1 MLDSPKRL
9 PAWREIGA
17 QMFQLGCAALGG
29 YAFALVG
36 VPAGWLS
43 GAVLVSGI
51 FVLMGRSRPMPPV
64 LSDLAMLLAGVS
76 MGAGATPEAIAAMS
90 RYPASLVLLALA
102 VLAITF
108 ACAAYLRSRPG
119 WTWEEAILASVPGAL
134 TAVLAVA
141 VDRRAR
147 LGPIVVVQMFRLLA
161 LVLVLPSAI
170 NAVSGTPSL
179 GAAASG
185 AMGLPE
191 LGLILA
197 GGALLGVVYKK
208 LRFAAAM
215 MLGALT
221 VSAVLHSGGI
231 VRGGLPPF
239 ALAAALVL
247 IGCFIGSR
255 MRGLSRQSLTAAL
268 PDAVVSFL
276 IGLALAGGF
285 AALATVLAGIGFD
298 AAFVAFAPGG
308 LEAMVVLALVLGL
321 DPLYVG
327 THHLARAIGINF
339 LLPLA
344 MRTRRPPDDED

>member
-1 MLDSPKRL
+1 MLDFPRRL

-17 QMFQLGCAALGG
+17 QILQLGLAALGG
-29 YAFALVG
+29 YVFALIG

-43 GAVLVSGI
+43 GAVAVSAV
-51 FVLMGRSRPMPPV
+51 FVVSGRSRPLPP
-64 LSDLAMLLAGVS
+64 LLADLAMLLAGVS

-90 RYPASLVLLALA
+90 RYPASLALLALA
-102 VLAITF
+102 MLAVTF
-108 ACAAYLRSRPG
+108 ACAAYLRTRPG

-134 TAVLAVA
+134 AAVLAVA

-147 LGPIVVVQMFRLLA
+147 LSPIVVVQLFRLLA

-170 NAVSGTPSL
+170 NAVSGTPPL
-179 GAAASG
+179 GANAAGS
-185 AMGLPE
+185 MGLGE
-191 LGLILA
+191 LALILL
-197 GGALLGVVYKK
+197 GGAVVSIGYRK

-221 VSAVLHSGGI
+221 VSAAVHAGGL
-231 VRGGLPPF
+231 VTGGLPPF
-239 ALAAALVL
+239 ALATALVL

-255 MRGLSRQSLTAAL
+255 MRGVNRQSLQAVL
-268 PDAVVSFL
+268 PDAAVSFL
-276 IGLALAGGF
+276 IGLAVAGAF
-285 AALATVLAGIGFD
+285 AGLTVMVAGIGFE

-308 LEAMVVLALVLGL
+308 LEAMVVLALVMGL

-339 LLPLA
+339 ILPIA
-344 MRTRRPPDDED
+344 MRTRRGVDDE